1 MEENKT
7 YQSVVETSFNE
18 EAFLRALEKCEKEI
32 YGMSFLIPNLLYQKI
47 KFEWELKSL
56 FKFENYS
63 DTYGVGGKFY
73 QSSFSER
80 ISKITHILSDFYFG
94 NDDKTIAINALEI
107 AYKKYSTIGDNS
119 PQILGEF
126 IFSIIKIKKKQSIYD
141 PFCGLGG
148 FLLEGYKSN
157 NEVDLFGLD
166 IMKNNVIS
174 ILNRFELRGINPKIT
189 EGDFF
194 KRENIQCDILVTDP
208 PFGASFSY
216 LNIRDFQTQN
226 SSTFEFISLEKC
238 FDNLKENGQLA
249 IVLPDDVLIPHLK
262 QKDGVYTDKYAE
274 VRQFFQAQAE
284 INLIVSLPETT
295 YYSLGSTHKRSIVF
309 FTKKKNPAPYQ
320 VYLAANK
327 FGSKGVSEKLIKA
340 FLDEIAI
347 QYNNKTLPS
356 ISSDALTSWS
366 ADRLISFKNDLFK
379 NDLPKVKLKEI
390 VIPSNKDK
398 IQLSENR
405 TYNQVIIKK
414 NGKIELI
421 EKKQKATN
429 NQSFT
434 LLKKGHIIISSM
446 NLHNG
451 GIAVFDEKIEKI
463 ILSSSFHILELD
475 NTNVLGE
482 YLVALFNQDL
492 MKDYVYNLTNKSI
505 MPRISLLTLLEIE
518 IPLLSLSEQQKFVDN
533 ALEIKKLEQSIKNI
547 QDENSS
553 KINQLFNSK

>member
-1 MEENKT
+1 LEENKT